1 MPPPLYVPFPHLRLA
16 LLLLSS
22 LRLFALPLLH
32 LRALLHPLALLLLLV
47 PLLLLL
53 VLLLLLLVLL
63 LHLRALLLP
72 LALLLPMALLHLL
85 APLLPMAPL
94 LRPMS
99 PLFPLTLHLQ
109 FTLLPSLLP
118 KHTRLCA
125 FPASRSN
132 MPTFKSKKDGRCTEV
147 DVVTAVDG
155 L

>member
-72 LALLLPMALLHLL
+72 LALLLPMALL
-85 APLLPMAPL
+85 